1 MTQLT
6 RAHLNAPGDELT
18 SAQKA
23 AILNAVNRHGSA
35 TQQAR
40 RAFPRSPRAQRE
52 FLRGFEHEC
61 RQDRTM
67 PTGSHAENQG
77 RAAAINTFGLDGCAD
92 DRQRIALR
100 LASPM
105 RADPGRIIA
114 GQADAGHLPLF
125 IAANEPVML

>member
-6 RAHLNAPGDELT
+6 RAHLSAPGDELT

-23 AILNAVNRHGSA
+23 AILNAINRHG
-35 TQQAR
+35 TPNEQAR
-40 RAFPRSPRAQRE
+40 RAFPGNRRAQLK
-52 FLRGFEHEC
+52 FIRGFEHEL
-61 RQDRTM
+61 RRDGTQ
-67 PTGSHAENQG
+67 PTGCNAENQG

-105 RADPGRIIA
+105 RADPGRYIA
-114 GQADAGHLPLF
+114 AQADAGHLPLF
-125 IAANEPVML
+125 IAANEPVLL